1 MKYLWNDT
9 SKKDRDSNS
18 YEFYQKKRNGVFTDD
33 VVYTANQKQDLI
45 PNTWNFDKINV
56 VIFNSSEDEYAAIGG
71 EWDKNKVFDNQI
83 QGIKWKNRRLINSV
97 SILVYLMKKKCIEI
111 NRIHD
116 REIKRELELRDY
128 QYLKY

>member
-1 MKYLWNDT
+1 MEEPDFFNEYIEFLESCKWVGV
-9 SKKDRDSNS
+9 KDLSEKFEISER
-18 YEFYQKKRNGVFTDD
+18 T
-33 VVYTANQKQDLI
+33 
-45 PNTWNFDKINV
+45 
-56 VIFNSSEDEYAAIGG
+56 IFKWLKDG
-71 EWDKNKVFDNQI
+71 KI

>member
-1 MKYLWNDT
+1 MEEPDFFNEYIEFLESYKWVGV
-9 SKKDRDSNS
+9 KDLSEKFEISER
-18 YEFYQKKRNGVFTDD
+18 T
-33 VVYTANQKQDLI
+33 
-45 PNTWNFDKINV
+45 
-56 VIFNSSEDEYAAIGG
+56 IFKWLKDG
-71 EWDKNKVFDNQI
+71 KI

-97 SILVYLMKKKCIEI
+97 SVLVYLMEKKCIEI